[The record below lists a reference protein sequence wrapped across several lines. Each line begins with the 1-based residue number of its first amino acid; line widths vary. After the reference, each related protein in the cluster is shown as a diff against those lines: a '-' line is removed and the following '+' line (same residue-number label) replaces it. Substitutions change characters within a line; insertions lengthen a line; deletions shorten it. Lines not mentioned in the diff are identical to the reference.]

1 MEKGALQPD
10 RVVLRKLLREVRKE
24 AGLRQVG
31 LAERLGR
38 AQSFVSDIE
47 KGQRR
52 VDVLELREI
61 CAACGIP
68 LAAFIARLEERL
80 EGGAG

>member
-1 MEKGALQPD
+1 M
-10 RVVLRKLLREVRKE
+10 RKLVREVRKE

-38 AQSFVSDIE
+38 PQSFVSNVE

-61 CAACGIP
+61 CEACGIS
-68 LAAFIARLEERL
+68 LGEFVERL
-80 EGGAG
+80 EARLRGA

>member
-1 MEKGALQPD
+1 MEKGALQPE

-38 AQSFVSDIE
+38 PQSFVSDVE

-61 CAACGIP
+61 CVACEIP
-68 LAAFIARLEERL
+68 LAVFIARLEAWLER
-80 EGGAG
+80 GGA

>member
-10 RVVLRKLLREVRKE
+10 RVVLRKLLRDVRKE
-24 AGLRQVG
+24 AGLGQVA
-31 LAERLGR
+31 LAGRLGR
-38 AQSFVSDIE
+38 PQSFVSNIE

-61 CAACGIP
+61 CVACGIP
-68 LAAFIARLEERL
+68 LSEFIARLEERL
-80 EGGAG
+80 DAGAA

>member
-24 AGLRQVG
+24 AGLRQIG

-38 AQSFVSDIE
+38 PQSFVSDIE

-61 CAACGIP
+61 CAACGVP
-68 LAAFIARLEERL
+68 LSVFITRLEERL
-80 EGGAG
+80 GAGAA